1 MTIIYNTNYDI
12 KLWQNC
18 NLSKNVK
25 NYKKQILTKIVGPY
39 SRNERREIIVL
50 KISVLT
56 VKEIF
61 KA

>member
-25 NYKKQILTKIVGPY
+25 NYKKQILTKLAGPY

-50 KISVLT
+50 KIILP
-56 VKEIF
+56 
-61 KA
+61 